1 MWELDHNEG
10 WALKN
15 RCFRI
20 MVLEKTLRS
29 PLVSKELKPANPKG
43 NQPWIFTGRTD
54 GDTEAPILWPPD
66 AKSWF
71 IGKTLILGKIEG
83 RKSRGRQR
91 MRRLD
96 DIIGSMDMRLS
107 KLWEVGQ
114 RSLECCSPWGHKEL
128 DMTWPL
134 NNKPMASGNTKVNKL
149 IADN

>member
-10 WALKN
+10 WALN
-15 RCFRI
+15 WCFRI
-20 MVLEKTLRS
+20 MVLEKTLKS
-29 PLVSKELKPANPKG
+29 PLVSKELKPVNPKG

-54 GDTEAPILWPPD
+54 ADTEALILWPPD

-83 RKSRGRQR
+83 RKRRGRQ
-91 MRRLD
+91 RLD

-107 KLWEVGQ
+107 KLREVGQ
-114 RSLECCSPWGHKEL
+114 RSLECCSPRCRKES
-128 DMTWPL
+128 DMTGPL
-134 NNKPMASGNTKVNKL
+134 NNKPVASGNTKVNKL